1 LAYNSFHTSKTSD
14 KWAKIGIKRRAGTA
28 LPLFYLYSRKS
39 TGIGEIPDLKLLI
52 EWCKK
57 AGLSIVQLLPMN
69 ETGYDHSPYNSI
81 STFALE
87 PMYLRL
93 SDLKNIDAEKYK
105 ADIKKLKRKFPKG
118 NYKVDYNIKDEKIN
132 LLWKIFQA
140 DFKDSEDFQSYRKKN
155 VFWLKHYAMYKVL
168 KEINRLKG
176 FEEWQPKHKRADK
189 KELDK
194 IEVEY
199 KDRLRFYFWIQWQLY
214 EQFSEV
220 KKYAAEKKVLL
231 MGDIPFLVS
240 RDSADVWC
248 FQKKKYFK
256 MDKLSGAPPDMYFAK
271 GQRWGMPVYNW
282 EVIEKEKF
290 KYIKERLKY
299 AANFY
304 DMYRIDHFVGL
315 FRVWTIDKDTPEE
328 FGGLKGK
335 FYPEDEGKWVEQAEK
350 IINAMTSG
358 NEMLPVAEDLG
369 TVPPVSYKVLE
380 DYGIPGTDV
389 MRWMR
394 EYNGNYDFINPF
406 KYRANSA
413 AMISTHDSSTLC
425 DWYSNEAGMIDRE
438 GFVQICR
445 SKEYPDSSIEKI
457 IEIFFDKEKCTEYKL
472 CWKKEISDV
481 YVMIGI
487 LRLQWHEAWNF
498 IDIYLSSFD
507 EKGKYLKMIGYTE
520 RNQQLNMDIIKK
532 TFEAVGFSSSIF
544 SIQLMNEYLN
554 LDEDIFNS
562 KELRE
567 SRINYPGLMSD
578 NNWRLR
584 MPYSLERLKKKS
596 VHKILK
602 EINHKTERNSYHKK
616 SNLQISVK

>member
-1 LAYNSFHTSKTSD
+1 MAYNSFHTSKTSE

-52 EWCKK
+52 DWCKK
-57 AGLSIVQLLPMN
+57 ARLSIIQLLPMN

-93 SDLKNIDAEKYK
+93 SDLKNIDIDKYK
-105 ADIKKLKRKFPKG
+105 PDIKKLKRKFPKG

-140 DFKDSEDFQSYRKKN
+140 DFKDSEDFQTYRKKN

-168 KEINRLKG
+168 KEVNRLKG

-194 IEVEY
+194 IEIEF
-199 KDRLRFYFWIQWQLY
+199 KERLRFYFWIQWQLY
-214 EQFSEV
+214 EQFTEV

-328 FGGLKGK
+328 FGGMKGK
-335 FYPEDEGKWVEQAEK
+335 FYPEDESKWVEQAEK
-350 IINAMTSG
+350 IINAMTCG

-369 TVPPVSYKVLE
+369 TVPPVSYRVLE
-380 DYGIPGTDV
+380 EYGIPGTDV

-406 KYRANSA
+406 KYRGQRG
-413 AMISTHDSSTLC
+413 I
-425 DWYSNEAGMIDRE
+425 YSDM
-438 GFVQICR
+438 Q
-445 SKEYPDSSIEKI
+445 KQ
-457 IEIFFDKEKCTEYKL
+457 
-472 CWKKEISDV
+472 
-481 YVMIGI
+481 GI
-487 LRLQWHEAWNF
+487 P
-498 IDIYLSSFD
+498 
-507 EKGKYLKMIGYTE
+507 G
-520 RNQQLNMDIIKK
+520 NQ
-532 TFEAVGFSSSIF
+532 
-544 SIQLMNEYLN
+544 
-554 LDEDIFNS
+554 
-562 KELRE
+562 
-567 SRINYPGLMSD
+567 
-578 NNWRLR
+578 
-584 MPYSLERLKKKS
+584 
-596 VHKILK
+596 H
-602 EINHKTERNSYHKK
+602 
-616 SNLQISVK
+616 